1 LQLLVSVRSAVEVR
15 AALNGGADIV
25 DAKEP
30 ARGALGA
37 VSAETLIEIVNEVPH
52 SRAFSIA
59 LGDFSTVEAV
69 EAAVASVQLP
79 QRAAPSFLKLGF
91 AGTRSPGRTG
101 ELLNAAVQAAS
112 RLVSTPAIVAV
123 CYADSERA
131 DSISPDLLPT
141 LAQQA
146 GAAGVL
152 LDTYVKDGRGLL
164 NWRKPIELAAW
175 VSQARGRR
183 LMTALAGSLS
193 VREVYD
199 VCRVGS
205 DVIGFRGAACDA
217 GRSGQVSTERVRL
230 LREQMELEPPR
241 MGDSAYAAKPDRETQ
256 DYALYPGATTSRKSR
271 KNNN

>member
-1 LQLLVSVRSAVEVR
+1 LQLLVSVKSAVEVR
-15 AALNGGADIV
+15 PALNGGADIV

-37 VSAETLIEIVNEVPH
+37 VSAETLSEIVNQVPPT
-52 SRAFSIA
+52 RAFSIA
-59 LGDFSTVEAV
+59 LGDFRTVDAV

-91 AGTRSPGRTG
+91 AGTRLPARVG

-112 RLVSTPAIVAV
+112 RLISPPAVVAV
-123 CYADSERA
+123 GYGDSERA
-131 DSISPDLLPT
+131 DSISPDLLLT

-164 NWRKPIELAAW
+164 DWWKPIDLAAW
-175 VSQARGRR
+175 VSEARGRR

-193 VREVYD
+193 VGDVYD
-199 VCRVGS
+199 VCRLEP
-205 DVIGFRGAACDA
+205 DVIGFRGAACDG
-217 GRSGQVSTERVRL
+217 GRSGQVSAQRVRQ
-230 LREQMELEPPR
+230 LREHMELEPPE
-241 MGDSAYAAKPDRETQ
+241 MGRRAYAAKADRETQ
-256 DYALYPGATTSRKSR
+256 DYAPYPGVTTSRKSR